1 MLLSAKDIRR
11 TYRMGKREVE
21 VLRGVS
27 LDVEPGETLAIVG
40 ASGAGKSTLLYGL
53 CGLDTP
59 TSGEVLFHGQSIYG
73 MSAARRARFRAESL
87 GFVFQSYQ
95 LLPELTVLE
104 NVLMPAMA
112 RARFARAS
120 KEITMKAMELLDI
133 VGLADRATHRPPELS
148 GGEQQRTAVAR
159 ALMNDPELIV
169 ADEPTGNLDSQTG
182 EMVLKYLFDL
192 IKEKKQTLLLVTHN
206 EALAD
211 TCSRKLV
218 LRDGLVDLNEGEV

>member
-1 MLLSAKDIRR
+1 MLLSARDIRR

-27 LDVEPGETLAIVG
+27 LDVQKGETLAIVG

-59 TSGEVLFHGQSIYG
+59 TSGEVLFNGQSIYK
-73 MSAARRARFRAESL
+73 MNQARRAKFRAESL

-112 RARFARAS
+112 RARFA
-120 KEITMKAMELLDI
+120 KPEPVMVEKAKGLLET
-133 VGLADRATHRPPELS
+133 VGLIERATHRPAELS
-148 GGEQQRTAVAR
+148 GGEQQRTALAR
-159 ALMNDPELIV
+159 ALMNDPDLIL
-169 ADEPTGNLDSQTG
+169 ADEPTGNLDSKTG
-182 EMVLKYLFDL
+182 ERVLHYLFDL
-192 IKEKKQTLLLVTHN
+192 IKEKQQTLLLVTHN
-206 EALAD
+206 EELAD
-211 TCSRKLV
+211 RCSRKLI
-218 LRDGLVDLNEGEV
+218 LRDGVLDLNEED

>member
-1 MLLSAKDIRR
+1 MLLSARDIRR

-27 LDVEPGETLAIVG
+27 LDVQKGETLAIVG

-59 TSGEVLFHGQSIYG
+59 TSGAVLFNGQDIYA
-73 MSAARRARFRAESL
+73 MKSARRAQFRADSL

-95 LLPELTVLE
+95 LMPELSVLE

-112 RARFARAS
+112 RARFAKPS
-120 KEITMKAMELLDI
+120 KDSVGKAMELLEI
-133 VGLADRATHRPPELS
+133 VGLNDRATHRPAELS
-148 GGEQQRTAVAR
+148 GGEQQRTAIAR
-159 ALMNDPELIV
+159 ALMNDPELIL
-169 ADEPTGNLDSQTG
+169 ADEPTGNLDSKTG

-192 IKEKKQTLLLVTHN
+192 IKEKQQTLLLVTHN

-211 TCSRKLV
+211 TCSRKLM
-218 LRDGLVDLNEGEV
+218 LRDGLVDLNGEGE